1 MVIKAMRRFRTDF
14 LAGIAVILPIIA
26 TVLIVRYL
34 VITTNNVVLEPLSKV
49 LEPSLKGSSIVLA
62 KALIFIVVIL
72 VIVIVGMGTRLLI
85 LRRLFSYGERLLYR
99 LPFVSRI
106 YKAIKQISIA
116 FLGEGKAIFKKVV
129 LVQYPRAGLYSIGF
143 MTIETKESIDKKTGR
158 PTITVFIPTT
168 PNPTSGMLVMVP
180 KEDVAFLDMT
190 VEDGMKLVVSGG
202 AVTP

>member
-1 MVIKAMRRFRTDF
+1 MLIKAMRRFRTDF
-14 LAGIAVILPIIA
+14 LAGIVVILPIIA

-34 VITTNNVVLEPLSKV
+34 VITTNNLVLEPLSKM

-62 KALIFIVVIL
+62 KALIFVAVIL
-72 VIVIVGMGTRLLI
+72 IIVIVGMGTRLLI

-99 LPFVSRI
+99 LPFVNRI

-116 FLGEGKAIFKKVV
+116 FLGEGKAIFKRVV
-129 LVQYPRAGLYSIGF
+129 LVQYPRPGLYSIGF
-143 MTIETKESIDKKTGR
+143 MTVETKESIDKKTGR

-180 KEDVAFLDMT
+180 KEDVSFLDMS